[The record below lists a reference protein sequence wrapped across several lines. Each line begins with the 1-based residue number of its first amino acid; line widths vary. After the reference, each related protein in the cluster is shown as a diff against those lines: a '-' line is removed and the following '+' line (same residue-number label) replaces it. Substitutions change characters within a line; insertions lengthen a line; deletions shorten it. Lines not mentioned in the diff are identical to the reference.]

1 MQLEE
6 LVKNKILKEPKIYS
20 ETKDYLIHY
29 ISLVYSETKD
39 YLIHE
44 ITYYVKK
51 EGWAFNY
58 DVVEERL
65 ISN

>member
-6 LVKNKILKEPKIYS
+6 LVKNKILKEPKI
-20 ETKDYLIHY
+20 
-29 ISLVYSETKD
+29 YSETKD